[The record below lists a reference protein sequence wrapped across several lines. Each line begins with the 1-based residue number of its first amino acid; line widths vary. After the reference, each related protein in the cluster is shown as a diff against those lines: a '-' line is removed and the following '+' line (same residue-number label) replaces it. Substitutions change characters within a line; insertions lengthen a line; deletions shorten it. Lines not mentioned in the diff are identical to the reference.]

1 MDKII
6 KKNISR
12 TWWALDEV
20 IGTDTKYEGNDSINS
35 LNQII
40 ELLHKYKPS
49 DEFNYINKIISDT
62 LVIYNQTLT
71 DLKNIY
77 SDIYSNLPD
86 PSIPTKLYINGWK
99 GHLISIFIEYISDNI
114 YNVGV
119 INCGEGSDIHGYEDN
134 HVFGIIVF
142 TNITRIQ
149 IERFDN
155 YIIRYKSIDDNPY
168 QIIYLILFYFLGNY
182 RGPLDNNPTQLQK
195 EKLKIKN
202 QILEEK
208 RKPEYYSEYDK
219 EPYDIIEAEINKI
232 IQKYYTN
239 QKDYNIN
246 NYTNVLKYKT
256 YSQIIGSCAF
266 TNIIYFIYYNYC
278 KNNLDNHNNLD
289 NYLLWYNYLKI
300 QFKKEILNE
309 ILEFSKTQTITLDLY
324 NIYNYIKIIIETDQE
339 SYPNIVFRDEYDKY
353 MITQDKDITFKP
365 TTEIFIQTFKSKFD
379 TKFNKLFP
387 YSYITSEE
395 FYDCFRNN
403 NHSFLF
409 NRIYH
414 QEPNFINDLKILISL
429 FNLYNDF
436 FDCKYIFYYEL
447 YEILKIYP
455 LDIIINLN
463 DFTRLFYFGM
473 DYIFLFRIII
483 VLCYKNKNKTD
494 KFTTLNSKKKLEYY
508 MKKIDLLP
516 IMTNN
521 YIKTIKKIRSDIIEN
536 IQYLPDIEDYNN
548 PTSKLIK
555 KNDSD
560 KLFYK
565 IYNSNEIGD
574 KMDVD
579 FNYDIRASDNI
590 YFNNLDDFNSW
601 QFLNR
606 THFNYAHNKNIIDDQ
621 PYDLD
626 IIHKTHNY
634 NENMTSLC
642 DLESY
647 LMKEKDNKN
656 ENNIKLY
663 YKYIY
668 LCYVNNIKETY
679 NMSIIIKS
687 FDNFLKVDL
696 NLNSKFYWIYLIYTN
711 IYKTKLI
718 DNIKFNIK
726 DNIYSKYEENFFKN
740 IEELKCDSQVG
751 HLYNSSI
758 FSMYVYQ
765 LNINYLVT
773 GSEKSIYKKNLY
785 IHYNKET
792 KVTID
797 LFDRYIIDNKFILN
811 SCKYYILLNFNLK
824 MIDKDGEQS
833 ILFTEKKTNNE
844 MVMIYN
850 IKTNKSLINSINAK
864 KKLYCERKDSTEMNN
879 FSLLFNKYKDF
890 YNLLQFNDPIILIY
904 NCNKNIDNIIIYYQ
918 LNKFDLLFYAKND
931 GIYYDIN
938 DIRYRIEF
946 NIDELFGNYDILKL
960 INIDNHDDI
969 KYLCLFDLEK
979 TKIYKDINYSDLNSY
994 AFTKKDD
1001 FISFSDSF
1009 KKISPSY
1016 RIINTYNNEIIIK
1029 NTEELVIILTSCLF
1043 QNTSMILLKCFQYI
1057 MILYSNINNRSN
1069 ILNFFNNIFALPLK
1083 YLLERQMLK
1092 YYHIYYYQ
1100 KLYQKYNYDVKIN
1113 NIGIS
1118 ETSFT
1123 LSDDFLLHFL
1133 NGAYVSNDINHF
1145 DFFSRINYELSDQVG
1160 SIPEYE
1166 LDNDIPALYIKF
1178 FVRKDNKSINN
1189 LIYFILITLNNQEYN
1204 ESIEL
1209 IDKMPNLNIKQ
1220 DFIDVL
1226 EVNINNFNKSKF
1238 NESVTTYCDEYY
1250 KYLIQDTILPILPV
1264 QELIMGI
1271 GKTSIIIPY
1280 TCLRYINDYLLDR
1293 QINYN
1298 KIFIVLPENLIFQTF
1313 EIIITNIFSIFKKF
1327 IPLIYNSKNF
1337 DAYNNLYTKILLI
1350 IISDKDFKQLWLE
1363 KCDRIF
1369 VKSNYI
1375 VFYDEVDMLANPLT
1389 CELNIPT
1396 KESEK
1401 EINTKQIL
1409 EISKKLYSLLE
1420 NELWD
1425 YISRT
1430 EFREFINDNKIHRY
1444 LINYNDELHRLLTEF
1459 FKCNLTRLL
1468 SLSENQ
1474 TNYIINTIC
1483 TYLLQNQ
1490 YNYNYGIP
1498 KNYNDSFISEN
1509 YKFKAIPYK
1518 GIDDP
1523 LYGSEISDPLLNQI
1537 LTYFCYRYMNNSY
1550 RIHDYRLII
1559 KILEETSNFSQL
1571 KKLFNKEPSSLEIFK
1586 SNKEYYIN
1594 NIKPSTNLHPDTFTI
1609 FLNNILIQNNKYYEQ
1624 AKNISFTDLLINA
1637 NVPKFIALTG
1647 TPYIKLPK
1655 QIIRGSVE
1663 EQTITKT
1670 DVEKKIRDIILDV
1683 KILEKFYTIEQNIDE
1698 VIFTNLHLY
1707 NVLVD
1712 IGAIFVNYNINKFID
1727 RYKDIPGRKKYIIY
1741 FEDGIK
1747 IYNLDNNYFDILGNI
1762 PSNDYFFY
1770 FSNKNITGVDAK
1782 KYMPKNAKGLVT
1794 VTNKTIER
1802 DFAQGIFR
1810 MRQLLE
1816 GQKIDVY
1823 MSNNSY
1829 NISIH
1834 IMQGGSLVDRT
1845 SVKNIRQKFIRLLQF
1860 NQTNIENQ
1868 KEKVLYKQNIFA
1880 LSKLGDEILQ
1890 YEKYD
1895 KIKNFKTLL
1904 YNNIFTLDNYV
1915 NIDEEN
1921 IKISYSKL
1929 EPRFLE
1935 IFCFL
1940 KRKYDTISIIINTTQ
1955 VNLSIQQ
1962 QQNFSLNVKQEMET
1976 TIEFSIL
1983 QNLNQYL
1990 NFKSDKTIKSI
2001 DINGIIILDDN
2012 SRITQYSICFLCK
2025 TERIDSIFALYKIDT
2040 KQLFLVDKHYLYCI
2054 FSLTDPKK
2062 IKNFILFDYYKNLTF
2077 GVPID
2082 EKLKLTIFITIKYY
2096 IINIPL
2102 KERYKHLPNN
2112 EIIFTVD
2119 EIKYIFENKYK
2130 KFFTFIIEQK
2140 EEQKL
2145 NLLHMYLQHLTQQ
2158 PLTQQPLIQQPL
2170 TPQPLTHQSLT
2181 HQQIQLKPEKIIE
2194 SPRTKF
2200 PPRKEYPPPKKFL
2213 SSYRSKYL
2221 KYKLKYLKY
2230 KQSLQLLS
2238 MEEK

>member
-6 KKNISR
+6 KENISR

-20 IGTDTKYEGNDSINS
+20 IGRDTQYEGNNSINS

-40 ELLHKYKPS
+40 ELLHKYKPI
-49 DEFNYINKIISDT
+49 DEFKYINNIISDT
-62 LVIYNQTLT
+62 LVIYNKTLI
-71 DLKNIY
+71 DLKDIY

-86 PSIPTKLYINGWK
+86 SSIPTKLYINGWK

-119 INCGEGSDIHGYEDN
+119 INCGEGSDIHGFEDN

-149 IERFDN
+149 IKSFDN
-155 YIIRYKSIDDNPY
+155 YIIRYKNNDDDDDHPY

-182 RGPLDNNPTQLQK
+182 SGPLNNNPTELQK
-195 EKLKIKN
+195 EKLINKN
-202 QILEEK
+202 NILEK
-208 RKPEYYSEYDK
+208 KKGKSVYDV
-219 EPYDIIEAEINKI
+219 ERYDILEIEINNI

-278 KNNLDNHNNLD
+278 RNNPDNLD

-324 NIYNYIKIIIETDQE
+324 NIYNYIKIIIESDTIKI
-339 SYPNIVFRDEYDKY
+339 PNIVFRDEYDKY
-353 MITQDKDITFKP
+353 MITQGKDITFKP

-379 TKFNKLFP
+379 TKFNDLFP

-403 NHSFLF
+403 NHSFIF

-429 FNLYNDF
+429 FNLYNNF

-447 YEILKIYP
+447 YEFLKIYH

-463 DFTRLFYFGM
+463 AFTHVFYYEM

-508 MKKIDLLP
+508 MRKIDLLP

-521 YIKTIKKIRSDIIEN
+521 YIKIIKKIRSDIIEN
-536 IQYLPDIEDYNN
+536 IEYLPNIEDCDN
-548 PTSKLIK
+548 PKSKLIN

-565 IYNSNEIGD
+565 IYNSNEMGD
-574 KMDVD
+574 EMGID
-579 FNYDIRASDNI
+579 FNYNIIATDNI
-590 YFNNLDDFNSW
+590 YFNNLDDFDSW

-621 PYDLD
+621 SYDLD
-626 IIHKTHNY
+626 IIDKTHNY
-634 NENMTSLC
+634 NENMSSLC

-668 LCYVNNIKETY
+668 LCYVNNIKEKH
-679 NMSIIIKS
+679 NMSIIIDS
-687 FDNFLKVDL
+687 FDNFLKVDQI
-696 NLNSKFYWIYLIYTN
+696 SKFYWIYLIYTN

-718 DNIKFNIK
+718 DNIVFDIK
-726 DNIYSKYEENFFKN
+726 DNIYSKYEEKFFKN
-740 IEELKCDSQVG
+740 IKKLKCDSQVG

-758 FSMYVYQ
+758 FSIYVYQ

-773 GSEKSIYKKNLY
+773 GSKNSIYKKNLY
-785 IHYNKET
+785 IHYNEET
-792 KVTID
+792 KVTIN
-797 LFDRYIIDNKFILN
+797 LFDRYIIANKFILN

-824 MIDKDGEQS
+824 MIDKDGEEY
-833 ILFTEKKTNNE
+833 ILFTEKKTNDG
-844 MVMIYN
+844 MIMIYN
-850 IKTNKSLINSINAK
+850 INTNKSLIKSINAK
-864 KKLYCERKDSTEMNN
+864 KKLYCERKDSTERNN

-918 LNKFDLLFYAKND
+918 LNKFDLLFYTTKD

-938 DIRYRIEF
+938 DIQYRIEF
-946 NIDELFGNYDILKL
+946 NVDELFGNYDILKL

-979 TKIYKDINYSDLNSY
+979 TEFYKDINYSELNSY
-994 AFTKKDD
+994 GFTKKYHLSNFSN
-1001 FISFSDSF
+1001 FINSY
-1009 KKISPSY
+1009 KIISPSY
-1016 RIINTYNNEIIIK
+1016 RIINTYKNEIIIK
-1029 NTEELVIILTSCLF
+1029 NTEDLVVILTSCLF

-1057 MILYSNINNRSN
+1057 MILYPNIEHISE
-1069 ILNFFNNIFALPLK
+1069 ILIFFNNIFALPLK

-1113 NIGIS
+1113 NIGTS

-1123 LSDDFLLHFL
+1123 LSDNFLLHFL
-1133 NGAYVSNDINHF
+1133 NGAYVSNDINYF
-1145 DFFSRINYELSDQVG
+1145 YFFSRINYELSDQIG
-1160 SIPEYE
+1160 SIPTYE
-1166 LDNDIPALYIKF
+1166 LDNDVPALYINFK
-1178 FVRKDNKSINN
+1178 VRKDNRYIND
-1189 LIYFILITLNNQEYN
+1189 IYLILITLNNQEYN

-1209 IDKMPNLNIKQ
+1209 IDKRPNPNIKQ
-1220 DFIDVL
+1220 YFIDVL
-1226 EVNINNFNKSKF
+1226 EVNINNFDEKLF

-1250 KYLIQDTILPILPV
+1250 RYLIQDTILPILPV

-1280 TCLRYINDYLLDR
+1280 TCLKYINDYLLDR
-1293 QINYN
+1293 QIDNN

-1313 EIIITNIFSIFKKF
+1313 EIIITNVFSIFKKF

-1337 DAYNNLYTKILLI
+1337 DVYTNLYTKNLLI

-1369 VKSNYI
+1369 VNYYDYI

-1401 EINTKQIL
+1401 EINTKQIFNIATL
-1409 EISKKLYSLLE
+1409 LYTLLE

-1425 YISRT
+1425 YILET
-1430 EFREFINDNKIHRY
+1430 KFREYINDNKIHRY
-1444 LINYNDELHRLLTEF
+1444 LINYNDELHHLLYEF
-1459 FKCNLTRLL
+1459 FKQKLIRML
-1468 SLSENQ
+1468 SLSEIQ
-1474 TNYIINTIC
+1474 IDYIINTIC

-1498 KNYNDSFISEN
+1498 KNYNDSIISEN

-1537 LTYFCYRYMNNSY
+1537 LTYFSYRYMKNSY
-1550 RIHDYRLII
+1550 RIYDYRLII
-1559 KILEETSNFSQL
+1559 QILEQTTNFLQL
-1571 KKLFNKEPSSLEIFK
+1571 KELFNDEPSSLEIFK
-1586 SNKEYYIN
+1586 SNKKYYIN
-1594 NIKPSTNLHPDTFTI
+1594 NIKSNTELHPDTFTI

-1624 AKNISFTDLLINA
+1624 AKNISFTDLLMNA

-1655 QIIRGSVE
+1655 QIIRGSE
-1663 EQTITKT
+1663 IEQTIVKT
-1670 DVEKKIRDIILDV
+1670 DVEKTIREIILND
-1683 KILEKFYTIEQNIDE
+1683 KILEKFYTIDSNIDE

-1707 NVLVD
+1707 NVLID

-1727 RYKDIPGRKKYIIY
+1727 KYRDIPGRKKYIIY

-1747 IYNLDNNYFDILGNI
+1747 IYNLDENHNDILGNI
-1762 PSNDYFFY
+1762 PSDDYFFY

-1782 KYMPKNAKGLVT
+1782 KYMPINAKGLVT

-1845 SVKNIRQKFIRLLQF
+1845 GVENIRQKFIILLQF

-1868 KEKVLYKQNIFA
+1868 KKKVLYKQNIFA
-1880 LSKLGDEILQ
+1880 LSKLGQEILQ

-1904 YNNIFTLDNYV
+1904 YNNIFTSDKYV

-1921 IKISYSKL
+1921 IKKSYSQS

-1935 IFCFL
+1935 IIKFL
-1940 KRKYDTISIIINTTQ
+1940 KREYDAMSIITNTTQ

-1962 QQNFSLNVKQEMET
+1962 QQNVSLNVEQEMET
-1976 TIEFSIL
+1976 TLEFSIL

-2001 DINGIIILDDN
+2001 DINGIIILDDS

-2025 TERIDSIFALYKIDT
+2025 TDKIHSIFALYKLDT
-2040 KQLFLVDKHYLYCI
+2040 KQLFLVDKNYLYCI
-2054 FSLTDPKK
+2054 FSLTNPKE
-2062 IKNFILFDYYKNLTF
+2062 IRNFILFDYHKNLTF
-2077 GVPID
+2077 GVPIN
-2082 EKLKLTIFITIKYY
+2082 EELKLTIFITIKYY
-2096 IINIPL
+2096 INNIPL
-2102 KERYKHLPNN
+2102 KERYKYLPNN
-2112 EIIFTVD
+2112 GINFTVD
-2119 EIKYIFENKYK
+2119 EIKYIFEGKYK

-2140 EEQKL
+2140 NEPKL
-2145 NLLHMYLQHLTQQ
+2145 NLLHLDL
-2158 PLTQQPLIQQPL
+2158 QPLIHHQPL
-2170 TPQPLTHQSLT
+2170 QPLIHQPL
-2181 HQQIQLKPEKIIE
+2181 QLMELQTQSK
-2194 SPRTKF
+2194 S
-2200 PPRKEYPPPKKFL
+2200 KEYPPRKDFSPPKQFI
-2213 SSYRSKYL
+2213 SHSRYKYL

-2230 KQSLQLLS
+2230 KQNLKFDSVDISKILLKKET
-2238 MEEK
+2238 M